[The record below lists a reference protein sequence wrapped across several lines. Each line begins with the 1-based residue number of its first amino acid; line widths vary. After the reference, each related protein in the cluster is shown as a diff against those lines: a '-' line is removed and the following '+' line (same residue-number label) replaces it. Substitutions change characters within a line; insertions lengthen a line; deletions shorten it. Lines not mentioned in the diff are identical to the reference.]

1 MFHRG
6 IQFFFFLKSSNEVKY
21 IRGSR
26 LQMFFK
32 MVFLKILQISQEN
45 TSVGVFVKKEHKIK
59 KTQVF
64 SSKIC

>member
-6 IQFFFFLKSSNEVKY
+6 IQFFFLLKSSNDVKY

-45 TSVGVFVKKEHKIK
+45 TSVGVFIEKEHKIK

>member
-6 IQFFFFLKSSNEVKY
+6 IQFFFLLKS
-21 IRGSR
+21 RGSR